1 MDVNSSK
8 LERLMERQQVQHE
21 ENRGGISSLRQGME
35 RLGKLLVGEQGTNGL
50 IGTVTSVKS
59 KLEGVEDS
67 LDRIDQMFEHLPKKI
82 LTYLLIFTALIA
94 LLEFLAPALRKTI
107 GLSASHR
114 TLYLGEASKGDVTTS
129 ARVYNPYTGR

>member
-1 MDVNSSK
+1 MDTNSSK

-21 ENRGGISSLRQGME
+21 ENKGGISSLRQGME

-59 KLEGVEDS
+59 KLESVETS

-94 LLEFLAPALRKTI
+94 LLEFLAPALRKTL
-107 GLSASHR
+107 GLAASHH
-114 TLYLGEASKGDVTTS
+114 TFYLGEAPKSDANNS
-129 ARVYNPYTGR
+129 ASFTYRMSR